1 MIAAALTAGFLIPNA
16 TSAAP
21 ANAAVATTETVVS
34 FNSTGWNYYRGTAA
48 PTSTW
53 KTKAASWATGKAPF
67 GFGLNTGT
75 LGTKLPN
82 SFTKKPLA
90 SYFQKSFSLDAVPAK
105 GITLTTWADDGVIVY
120 VNGTEA
126 VRKNLKAGEVKDTSY
141 ATAAPQTAKAKASKV
156 TVTVPASAL
165 KTGANLI
172 SAQVQSNWRATH
184 NISFD
189 AQVTLEKT
197 ATVTPPTT
205 PAKPPVTPPTTAP
218 TTPPKPTTPVAP
230 PTTPTAPDTGAGAA
244 WGTPAWQDNFTYK
257 NASGQPAIDP
267 SKWNVRDRSN
277 LGLLADVAV
286 PTKEQVT
293 VDNNGIAHL
302 KADWLDTPIQ
312 RPAGAA
318 GAPVLT
324 HKTGYI
330 DQRVLKSGDMSYA
343 QQYGRW
349 EIRAKT
355 PTGPKT
361 YGSLAAF
368 WLRNS
373 NSGEIDIMEAWGYNE
388 KAAPGGQKIDTATTT
403 IHSKTMGGGEK
414 FFWTHSQQG
423 ATSKPWDGFHTYAF
437 ELTPTYAAM
446 YVDDV
451 KIATAT
457 PKTHPMLWNKEYFG
471 SPLHVRLNLH
481 VGPSAEYWGLPD
493 PKNKSWTQ
501 PLDYQVD
508 YVKIWK
514 YQG

>member
-1 MIAAALTAGFLIPNA
+1 MAAALTAGFLIPSTA
-16 TSAAP
+16 TAAPVAAAP
-21 ANAAVATTETVVS
+21 ASTETVVPFS
-34 FNSTGWNYYRGTAA
+34 STGWNYYRGTAA
-48 PTSTW
+48 PASTW
-53 KTKAASWATGKAPF
+53 KTAAASWATGTAPF

-90 SYFQKSFSLDAVPAK
+90 SYFQKSFSLDSVPAS
-105 GITLTTWADDGVIVY
+105 GVTLTTWADDAVIVY
-120 VNGTEA
+120 VNGKEA
-126 VRKNLKAGEVKDTSY
+126 VRKNLKAGEVKDNSY
-141 ATAAPQTAKAKASKV
+141 ATAAPQTTKAKASKV

-165 KTGANLI
+165 KTGKNLL
-172 SAQVQSNWRATH
+172 SAQVQSNWRNTH

-189 AQVTLEKT
+189 AQVTMTKA
-197 ATVTPPTT
+197 ATV
-205 PAKPPVTPPTTAP
+205 APPTTAP
-218 TTPPKPTTPVAP
+218 TTPAKPTTP
-230 PTTPTAPDTGAGAA
+230 TTPATPEQPTAPTGAGAA
-244 WGTPAWQDNFTYK
+244 WGTPAWEDNFTYK
-257 NASGQPAIDP
+257 DAAGQPAVDP
-267 SKWNVRDRSN
+267 AKWNVRDRSD

-286 PTKEQVT
+286 PSEKQVT

-302 KADWLDTPIQ
+302 KADWLATPIK
-312 RPAGAA
+312 RTSGG

-324 HKTGYI
+324 HETGYM

-361 YGSLAAF
+361 YGALAAF

-403 IHSKTMGGGEK
+403 VHSDTMGGGSK
-414 FFWTHSQQG
+414 FFWTHSQEG

-437 ELTPTYAAM
+437 ELTPTYASL

-457 PKTHPMLWNKEYFG
+457 PKTHPMLWDKKSFN

-481 VGPSAEYWGLPD
+481 VGPSAQYWGLPD

-514 YQG
+514 YKG